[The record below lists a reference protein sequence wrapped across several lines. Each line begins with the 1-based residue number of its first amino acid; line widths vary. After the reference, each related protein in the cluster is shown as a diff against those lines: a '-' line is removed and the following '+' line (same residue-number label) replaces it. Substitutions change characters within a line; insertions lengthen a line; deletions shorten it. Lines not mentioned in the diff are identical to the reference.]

1 MVISFL
7 TVLFFFLSFFYS
19 GRQEQCCVCML
30 HLLLYLKFILPYDI
44 CIYFFFVFRGQ
55 RLLYSLSRLSPL
67 WTLKWFSLGTKMDDC
82 LCRPSP
88 AAISATQRSEYHLCS
103 IRLCLSYSLFREKL
117 TERSHS
123 CFHLGK
129 CCH

>member
-44 CIYFFFVFRGQ
+44 CIYLF
-55 RLLYSLSRLSPL
+55 L
-67 WTLKWFSLGTKMDDC
+67 SLGVSVCYIPCPDC
-82 LCRPSP
+82 HHCGL
-88 AAISATQRSEYHLCS
+88 
-103 IRLCLSYSLFREKL
+103 
-117 TERSHS
+117 
-123 CFHLGK
+123 
-129 CCH
+129 